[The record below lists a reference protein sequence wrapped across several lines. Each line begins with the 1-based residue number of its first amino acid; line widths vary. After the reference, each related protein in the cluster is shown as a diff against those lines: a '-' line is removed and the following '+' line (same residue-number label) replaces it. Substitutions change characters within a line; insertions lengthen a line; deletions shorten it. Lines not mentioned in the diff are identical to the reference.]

1 MLMAIYT
8 SFLCS
13 IVARVVAHYI
23 CKWLDERW

>member
-13 IVARVVAHYI
+13 IMASVVALYI